1 MTTHKSLTTIIDTD
15 HQAGTVTI
23 HNRTLIK
30 DAWDQA
36 SPITIPGEWIDRVE
50 QKGGN
55 LTVHLINHANTPLP
69 GDGADRWILP
79 LSRKKRAVE
88 AEQDINTL
96 LAATH
101 GRQQRPFSVPQPLGK
116 TREKTLAAQKRIP
129 GAVAF
134 GGLILVDGVVY
145 AAGQAIPARDAKA
158 TVDAGAAAQSKVG
171 AGRVVGGAILA
182 GPVGALIGAAAKK
195 STGELFITVES
206 TDGRV
211 AIGSGPSKESS
222 SATTLANAINAAQ

>member
-1 MTTHKSLTTIIDTD
+1 MTTHKALATIIDTD

-23 HNRTLIK
+23 HNRTLVK

-69 GDGADRWILP
+69 ADGADRWVLP

-88 AEQDINTL
+88 AEQDINAVLET
-96 LAATH
+96 TR
-101 GRQQRPFSVPQPLGK
+101 GREQRPFSVPQPLGK
-116 TREKTLAAQKRIP
+116 TREKTLAAHRRIP

-134 GGLILVDGVVY
+134 GGVILVDGMVY
-145 AAGQAIPARDAKA
+145 VAGQGIPARDAKA
-158 TVDAGAAAQSKVG
+158 TVDASAAAQSKVG
-171 AGRVVGGAILA
+171 AGRVIGGAILA

-195 STGELFITVES
+195 STGELFVTIES
-206 TDGRV
+206 ADGRV
-211 AIGSGPSKESS
+211 AIGSGPSKES
-222 SATTLANAINAAQ
+222 AAAITLANAINAAQ